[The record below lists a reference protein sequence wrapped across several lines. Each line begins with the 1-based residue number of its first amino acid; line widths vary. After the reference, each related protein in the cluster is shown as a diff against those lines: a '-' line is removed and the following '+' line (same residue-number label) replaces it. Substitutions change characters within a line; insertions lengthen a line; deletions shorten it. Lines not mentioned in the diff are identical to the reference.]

1 MVKTSKTSKP
11 TSCELQE
18 QMDIAL
24 QNRYDLLNALF
35 GIWCRGFRGFVFF
48 VCLVSPT
55 IAFYMQVTQND
66 CRELAS
72 VDSLWCV
79 TWIDTALTTLL
90 QSGRYRGYHYLK
102 KKKKLDVSRSKNV
115 TTYVNL

>member
-18 QMDIAL
+18 YMDIAL
-24 QNRYDLLNALF
+24 QNRCDLLKALF
-35 GIWCRGFRGFVFF
+35 CIWCRGFRGFVGF

-55 IAFYMQVTQND
+55 IAFYMQVTKHN
-66 CRELAS
+66 CREPAS

-79 TWIDTALTTLL
+79 TWIDTALTPVL
-90 QSGRYRGYHYLK
+90 QSGRYNGYHYLE
-102 KKKKLDVSRSKNV
+102 KNLM
-115 TTYVNL
+115 YLSQKM

>member
-24 QNRYDLLNALF
+24 QNRYDLLKALF
-35 GIWCRGFRGFVFF
+35 GIWRRGFRGLVFF

-102 KKKKLDVSRSKNV
+102 KKKE
-115 TTYVNL
+115 T